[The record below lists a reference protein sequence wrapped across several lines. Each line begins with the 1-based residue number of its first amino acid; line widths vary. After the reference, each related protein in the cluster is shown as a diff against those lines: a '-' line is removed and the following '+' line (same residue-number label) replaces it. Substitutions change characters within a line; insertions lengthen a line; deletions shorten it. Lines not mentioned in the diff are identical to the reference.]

1 MHMKQTEYSIA
12 SENKFLVTTADE
24 STWNTEKTLLFL
36 GEWCRIFSKHEKL
49 EKFSISQHP
58 YHWSDRSKYASDYR
72 ILTNLYE
79 SKLADLS
86 KSLGD
91 LHGTT
96 QDIRYWRIILGP
108 WLRFFIDAVFDRFEQ
123 IRTVTET
130 ETIGDTWIH
139 DYKVENWIPI
149 DFQEF
154 YDQFRYDAWNHIIFS
169 ECIKASKLSYTQRKT
184 ELTPERSMLTKP
196 GWLKGIARK
205 LLDIYSVWLPERFNR
220 VVLVAAYIPSDKLRK
235 LQKSL
240 GQLPYIRSPYIR
252 IDERNTDNNMRKSIS
267 LNNSDTAFE
276 KVLNKLI
283 IDFIPFAYV
292 ENFSKLKAKS
302 LSAFP
307 RRPQIIFTAN
317 AYQAD
322 DGFKVWAANYVV
334 QGVPLVIEQHGGHF
348 GIGLLNQTE
357 DHQIQIADVFA
368 SWGWS
373 SRKFTN
379 VKPLPAMKLVD
390 EPEGFDP
397 QGEILLTT
405 ASYPRYFYCHFSVTV
420 AGQFPEYLQELIRFS
435 KLLYPGFTSLL
446 KIRTDAD
453 IFGWEIHNRLKA
465 ADLGGYIDN
474 ATAGLMTRLK
484 NCRICVSTYNA
495 TVFLETLA
503 ANFPTLV
510 FFDPGKYE
518 IRPEAIPAM
527 DSLRKVGILHD
538 TPESA
543 AEFLNLIGSDVAGW
557 WYGQT
562 LQKVRAEFCQSYAV
576 SSKNWIQ
583 VWTQFFQS
591 MLDSK
596 NVN

>member
-1 MHMKQTEYSIA
+1 MKQTELSIA

-24 STWNTEKTLLFL
+24 STWNTEKKLLFL
-36 GEWCRIFSKHEKL
+36 GEWCRIFSKQEKL
-49 EKFSISQHP
+49 EKLSISQHP
-58 YHWSDRSKYASDYR
+58 YHWSDRSKYANDYR

-79 SKLADLS
+79 TKLADLS

-130 ETIGDTWIH
+130 ETIEDTWIH

-154 YDQFRYDAWNHIIFS
+154 YNQFRYDAWNHIIFS
-169 ECIKASKLSYTQRKT
+169 ECIKARKLPYTQKGT
-184 ELTPERSMLTKP
+184 DLFPENSAFNKQ
-196 GWLKGIARK
+196 GWLKKIARN
-205 LLDIYSVWLPERFNR
+205 LLDLYGLWLPERFNK
-220 VVLVAAYIPSDKLRK
+220 VVMVAAYISSGKLRK
-235 LQKSL
+235 LQKAL

-252 IDERNTDNNMRKSIS
+252 IDERKADPIMRKSLL
-267 LNNSDTAFE
+267 LNNSDSEFE
-276 KVLNKLI
+276 KVLDKLI
-283 IDFIPFAYV
+283 VELMPFAYV
-292 ENFSKLKAKS
+292 ENFSKLKKKS

-307 RRPQIIFTAN
+307 HCPEIIFTAN

-322 DGFKVWAANYVV
+322 DGFKIWAAHHVSL
-334 QGVPLVIEQHGGHF
+334 GVPLVIEQHGGHF

-357 DHQIQIADVFA
+357 DHQVKIADIFA

-373 SRKFTN
+373 SQHFAN
-379 VKPLPAMKLVD
+379 IKPLPAMKLVSK
-390 EPEGFDP
+390 PVGSNP

-420 AGQFPEYLQELIRFS
+420 AGQFPEYLQEIIQFS
-435 KLLYPGFTSLL
+435 KMLEPGLADFL
-446 KIRTDAD
+446 KIRTDTD
-453 IFGWEIHNRLKA
+453 IFGWEIHDRFKA
-465 ADLGGYIDN
+465 VDLGNKIDYVN
-474 ATAGLMTRLK
+474 ASLMDRLQK
-484 NCRICVSTYNA
+484 CRISVSTYNA

-543 AEFLNLIGSDVAGW
+543 ALFLNKIGNDIEKW
-557 WYGQT
+557 WNSASVQET
-562 LQKVRAEFCQSYAV
+562 RDTFCSLYAFTTQDWVDIWV
-576 SSKNWIQ
+576 S
-583 VWTQFFQS
+583 FF
-591 MLDSK
+591 K
-596 NVN
+596 TYTERIK